1 MERAPVTEDN
11 LLQNLVDYTEWKYSD
26 EIKNSIDECT
36 WDLEFD
42 SDEFVY
48 KQLLSWFI
56 FERINPNTG
65 KTILDEYIEF
75 ISTDPNNRIL
85 IGKLLSMREIISD
98 NFRIIDRKKDNNM
111 IVLKGLSNQKKYIVK
126 IPPEQIEQYILGRLV
141 MAKIFPW
148 ENYYRFAGITKIKV
162 YNDNKKNFPKGVI
175 TPEEMV
181 EQIQDY
187 FEQRFVKDAELIT
200 ISQRSTLSGMLNK
213 FPYWWID
220 GISASLLLN
229 KKGKKKEK
237 VKRIIQVLV
246 NSQRL
251 NDLVNNTLPKDSQ
264 QALLFIKERGGV
276 VKYKEIIKKYTD
288 DTNFSWEKDPP
299 NSPIGLLRRHG
310 LVIVGRMLI
319 NNRFYKVILIP
330 KEILEKL
337 SI

>member
-1 MERAPVTEDN
+1 
-11 LLQNLVDYTEWKYSD
+11 
-26 EIKNSIDECT
+26 
-36 WDLEFD
+36 
-42 SDEFVY
+42 
-48 KQLLSWFI
+48 LSWFI

-65 KTILDEYIEF
+65 KTILDEFIEF
-75 ISTDPNNRIL
+75 ISTDPNNRVL
-85 IGKLLSMREIISD
+85 IGKLLNMREIVSD
-98 NFRIIDRKKDNNM
+98 IFKIIDRKKDNM

-126 IPPEQIEQYILGRLV
+126 IPIEQIEQYIPGRFV

-162 YNDNKKNFPKGVI
+162 YQDNKKNFAKGII
-175 TPEEMV
+175 TPEIV

-187 FEQRFVKDAELIT
+187 FEKRFVKDAESII
-200 ISQRSTLSGMLNK
+200 ISRRSTLSGMLNK
-213 FPYWWID
+213 FPHWWID

-237 VKRIIQVLV
+237 VKRIVQVLV

-264 QALLFIKERGGV
+264 QAILFIKQKGGV
-276 VKYKEIIKKYTD
+276 VKYKEIVKKYVD
-288 DTNFSWEKDPP
+288 DTNLSWEKDPP

-310 LVIVGRMLI
+310 LVIVGKMLI
-319 NNRFYKVILIP
+319 NSKFYKVILIP

-337 SI
+337 SL

>member
-1 MERAPVTEDN
+1 MERAPVTKDN
-11 LLQNLVDYTEWKYSD
+11 FLQSLVDYTEWKYSD

-48 KQLLSWFI
+48 KQLLFWFI
-56 FERINPNTG
+56 FERINPATG
-65 KTILDEYIEF
+65 KTILDEFIEF
-75 ISTDPNNRIL
+75 ISTDPNNRVL

-98 NFRIIDRKKDNNM
+98 TFKIIDRKKDNM
-111 IVLKGLSNQKKYIVK
+111 IILKGLSNQKKYMVK
-126 IPPEQIEQYILGRLV
+126 IIPEQIEQYTPGRLV

-162 YNDNKKNFPKGVI
+162 DHDYKKNFPKGII
-175 TPEEMV
+175 TPEMV

-187 FEQRFVKDAELIT
+187 FEKKHVKDAESII
-200 ISQRSTLSGMLNK
+200 ISRRSTLSGMLNK

-237 VKRIIQVLV
+237 VKRIVK
-246 NSQRL
+246 SQCL
-251 NDLVNNTLPKDSQ
+251 NDLINNTLTKESQ
-264 QALLFIKERGGV
+264 QALFSIKERGGI
-276 VKYKEIIKKYTD
+276 VKYKEIIMKYTD
-288 DTNFSWEKDPP
+288 DTNLTWEKDPP

-337 SI
+337 SF

>member
-11 LLQNLVDYTEWKYSD
+11 FLQNLVDYTEWKYSN

-42 SDEFVY
+42 NDEFVY
-48 KQLLSWFI
+48 KQLLFWFI
-56 FERINPNTG
+56 FERINPTTG
-65 KTILDEYIEF
+65 KTILDEFIEF
-75 ISTDPNNRIL
+75 ISTDPNNRVL
-85 IGKLLSMREIISD
+85 IGNLLGMREIVSD
-98 NFRIIDRKKDNNM
+98 TFKITDRKKDNM
-111 IVLKGLSNQKKYIVK
+111 IVLKGLSNQKKYMVK
-126 IPPEQIEQYILGRLV
+126 IPPEQMEQYTPGRLV

-162 YNDNKKNFPKGVI
+162 YHDNKKNFPKGII
-175 TPEEMV
+175 TPEMV

-187 FEQRFVKDAELIT
+187 FEQRFVKDAESII
-200 ISQRSTLSGMLNK
+200 ISRRSTLSGMLNK

-237 VKRIIQVLV
+237 VKRIVKVLV
-246 NSQRL
+246 NSQCL
-251 NDLVNNTLPKDSQ
+251 NDLINNTLPKDSQ
-264 QALLFIKERGGV
+264 KALLFIKQKGGI
-276 VKYKEIIKKYTD
+276 VKYKDIVKNYPD
-288 DTNFSWEKDPP
+288 DTNLTWEKDPP

-330 KEILEKL
+330 KEILERL